1 MIRKRRF
8 KYNEHFYSPCMMSIQ
23 ENYETLEKLGIE
35 GWELVSVFVR
45 VIDGREHVRYF
56 FKMEIL

>member
-1 MIRKRRF
+1 
-8 KYNEHFYSPCMMSIQ
+8 MMSIQ